1 MPPKPKGGVPMAEKR
16 KRLLGIFA
24 QLDEEGRPTMYS
36 IKELENAGSKRWAK
50 ICVFVLATMLCLNL
64 TTMPAKHGQGRGVDA
79 DQGHH
84 QRIGVR
90 QAGRHGEDRI
100 RKLLLGASIQG
111 DYAKAPMMLRSNG
124 AGGSLLLTSSPKL
137 PPPSDPS
144 YLTPSRHR

>member
-1 MPPKPKGGVPMAEKR
+1 MAEKR

-36 IKELENAGSKRWAK
+36 IKELENAGSKRWVRILGFA
-50 ICVFVLATMLCLNL
+50 LTMILCLYL
-64 TTMPAKHGQGRGVDA
+64 SIMPAEHDQGRGVDA

-84 QRIGVR
+84 QRFGIR

-111 DYAKAPMMLRSNG
+111 EYVKALIMLRCNG
-124 AGGSLLLTSSPKL
+124 AGGLSPLGSSPKL
-137 PPPSDPS
+137 FPRSDS
-144 YLTPSRHR
+144 SSDIHDTLVTI